1 MDLSAFYQTFFDEA
15 DELLADMEQHLLQLD
30 PQVPDSE
37 QLNAIFRAAHS
48 IKGGAGTFG
57 FSALQE
63 TTHLLENLLDEAR
76 RGEMSL
82 NTDSVDLFLKTKD
95 IMQDQLDAY
104 KMAQQPDEES
114 YRYICE
120 ALRELALTAKGGD
133 GVASAPAAEVS
144 AGAVA
149 AATSA
154 DDDVAT
160 AGAAS
165 AGACRAKAVADE
177 PVHEIVLTGLTPQ
190 EITLMREELA
200 NLGHVLA
207 DSESE
212 NGLSVRLQST
222 LGEEDIVA
230 VLCFVLE
237 PEQIR
242 FAHAGA
248 PIQTGQCADEQN
260 VDDRPAPA
268 CTPGDAA
275 ASPAPA
281 DVTAAGQA
289 SVGEVDREQDFA
301 GAQAAMAAD
310 ISAVADV
317 SAAADLA
324 AADGVP
330 VVVADGVPVVAADGV
345 PVVAADGVPVAAA
358 DGVPVV
364 AADAVP
370 VAAADGVP
378 VAGDARDVAPA
389 GRQASTAVPAAAPK
403 MAVKSTDGSIR
414 VAVEKV
420 DQLINLVGEL
430 VITQSMLAQRS
441 SELDPAH
448 YSELLNSMGQLE
460 RNARDLQESVMSIR
474 MMPME
479 YVFSRFPRLVRDL
492 AAKLG
497 KEVRLEMQGSST
509 ELDKS
514 LIERIIDPLTHLVRN
529 SLDHGLES
537 PAARLA
543 AGKSAVGTLVLAAEH
558 QGGNICIEVRDD
570 GAGLNRAKILAK
582 ASAQGMAVSEHL
594 SDEDVGRL
602 IFAPGFSTAEA
613 VTDVS
618 GRGVGM
624 DVVKRN
630 IQAMGGH
637 VDILFEAGK
646 GTTVRI
652 LLPLTLAIL
661 DGMSVRVS
669 DEAFILPLN
678 TVMESLQPQAQ
689 DLYRMGGDELVLQV
703 RGEYLPLVALHHV
716 FNVPGAKTDPTE
728 GIAVILQSAGR
739 RYALLVDQL
748 VGQHQIVVKNLE
760 SNYRKVAGIS
770 AATIMG
776 DGSVALIV
784 DVSALQPLNR
794 DKCQVSAA

>member
-1 MDLSAFYQTFFDEA
+1 MSMDLSAFYQTFFDEA

-37 QLNAIFRAAHS
+37 HLNAIFRAAHS

-133 GVASAPAAEVS
+133 
-144 AGAVA
+144 
-149 AATSA
+149 
-154 DDDVAT
+154 DV
-160 AGAAS
+160 AS

-177 PVHEIVLTGLTPQ
+177 PVHEIVLTGLTQQ
-190 EITLMREELA
+190 EIALMREELA
-200 NLGHVLA
+200 NLGDVLA

-310 ISAVADV
+310 ISAIADV
-317 SAAADLA
+317 SAA
-324 AADGVP
+324 
-330 VVVADGVPVVAADGV
+330 
-345 PVVAADGVPVAAA
+345 
-358 DGVPVV
+358 
-364 AADAVP
+364 DAVP
-370 VAAADGVP
+370 IAAADGVP
-378 VAGDARDVAPA
+378 VAGNARDVAPA

-403 MAVKSTDGSIR
+403 M
-414 VAVEKV
+414 AVEKV

-509 ELDKS
+509 EPDKS
-514 LIERIIDPLTHLVRN
+514 LIERIIDPLTHLVSN

-558 QGGNICIEVRDD
+558 QGG
-570 GAGLNRAKILAK
+570 
-582 ASAQGMAVSEHL
+582 QY
-594 SDEDVGRL
+594 
-602 IFAPGFSTAEA
+602 
-613 VTDVS
+613 
-618 GRGVGM
+618 
-624 DVVKRN
+624 
-630 IQAMGGH
+630 
-637 VDILFEAGK
+637 
-646 GTTVRI
+646 
-652 LLPLTLAIL
+652 
-661 DGMSVRVS
+661 
-669 DEAFILPLN
+669 
-678 TVMESLQPQAQ
+678 
-689 DLYRMGGDELVLQV
+689 LYR
-703 RGEYLPLVALHHV
+703 
-716 FNVPGAKTDPTE
+716 
-728 GIAVILQSAGR
+728 SA
-739 RYALLVDQL
+739 
-748 VGQHQIVVKNLE
+748 
-760 SNYRKVAGIS
+760 
-770 AATIMG
+770 
-776 DGSVALIV
+776 
-784 DVSALQPLNR
+784 
-794 DKCQVSAA
+794 